1 MLQKSKE
8 KIGVEGWRR
17 WGALGDGKQNLGAK
31 WLWQMKW
38 KEESQMMSQVWGLLC
53 SRKKLNNRSLTIYWV
68 PPPLIRALLH
78 MAPAKLTPGWCS
90 VVVQSLS
97 LV

>member
-1 MLQKSKE
+1 M
-8 KIGVEGWRR
+8 GVEGWRR
-17 WGALGDGKQNLGAK
+17 RGALGDGKQNLGAK
-31 WLWQMKW
+31 WLRQMKR

-78 MAPAKLTPGWCS
+78 TWHLQNSPLDGALVG
-90 VVVQSLS
+90 VQSLS